1 MSHPISPNISPT
13 FGFSRCR
20 TNEHLKDKWRNM
32 CKKDPELDKKILN
45 PPKESSKAKAAV
57 PTPNPTQAPPL
68 EADPL
73 PTPSSGRNVRKRS
86 AATDAESSQRGRA
99 ATARRA
105 DSRDDEAESVAPS
118 GQDFFIRNLQNGI
131 RELQERLAD
140 SERKLADSER
150 KRAEAENK
158 LAKKKKLAQRRT

>member
-1 MSHPISPNISPT
+1 MPHPISPNISPT
-13 FGFSRCR
+13 FCFSRCR

-32 CKKDPELDKKILN
+32 CKKDPELKKILN
-45 PPKESSKAKAAV
+45 PPKGSSKAKAAV
-57 PTPNPTQAPPL
+57 PTPNPTQAAPL
-68 EADPL
+68 ETDPL
-73 PTPSSGRNVRKRS
+73 PTPSSGRNSRKRS

-131 RELQERLAD
+131 RELKQKLAD
-140 SERKLADSER
+140 SERKLADSET

-158 LAKKKKLAQRRT
+158 LAKKLARRRT